1 MMNPTQLKKLS
12 AAAVN
17 AAYQYRQALEAAA
30 EESFFFHTAAAR
42 RIYREANKRRA
53 RAVRL
58 IHKLERALGLEE
70 SDFSPGASQFRLERP
85 IFESI
90 YRELEE
96 KHYLDQ
102 TTEDDLVLTPLD
114 VSSPSTG
121 YRVGDMHPD
130 D

>member
-1 MMNPTQLKKLS
+1 MNPSQLKKLS

-17 AAYQYRQALEAAA
+17 AAYQYRQSLEAAA
-30 EESFFFHTAAAR
+30 EESFFLRSDAAH
-42 RIYREANKRRA
+42 RIYRETSKRRA

-70 SDFSPGASQFRLERP
+70 RDFSPGASQFHLEQP
-85 IFESI
+85 IFGSV

-102 TTEDDLVLTPLD
+102 TTEDDLVLTPMD
-114 VSSPSTG
+114 VSLSSTG
-121 YRVGDMHPD
+121 YRVGDVHPD